1 MNVASSGH
9 LQAVVLAVVLAVVG
23 AGGGSARQSC
33 RWSWRQWSGALHPQS
48 HGHAQP
54 NQPRTP
60 PCQNTKPEAQKEA
73 LLGVASIQSN
83 ERRWCVAYP
92 SWCPGL
98 AGESSPAGFGGG
110 GGRYRLPPA
119 SAPPVDCLGESE
131 SGECDSSSGS
141 GSGDLRL
148 CALAVRAALG
158 LRAGGE
164 LELTERNRRRRAC
177 RSDSVVAS
185 PTQQCQMSLQFFCCS
200 VGTLSKPL
208 CKPCR
213 TEPEFTAPQE
223 RL

>member
-1 MNVASSGH
+1 MNVAGVTCR
-9 LQAVVLAVVLAVVG
+9 LWCWLRWGRGAVAPGRAAAAG
-23 AGGGSARQSC
+23 RGGGGRGPCIRRAM
-33 RWSWRQWSGALHPQS
+33 
-48 HGHAQP
+48 P
-54 NQPRTP
+54 NPTSRERLPAKTHNP
-60 PCQNTKPEAQKEA
+60 KLKREA
-73 LLGVASIQSN
+73 LLRDSHTSIQSN

-98 AGESSPAGFGGG
+98 AGEPSPAGFGGG

-119 SAPPVDCLGESE
+119 SAPAAADCLGESE
-131 SGECDSSSGS
+131 SGECDSSFGS

-164 LELTERNRRRRAC
+164 LELTDRNRRRRAC

-200 VGTLSKPL
+200 PL

-213 TEPEFTAPQE
+213 TEPELTPPKG